1 VLYLNPPFFMVNGVS
16 VFADHLDELQWY
28 YLPLTPKLVTRTQDG
43 REIPAFSL
51 VRFKGGSGPTGG
63 FLNFDVDLRIDED
76 ALGEVARGIRAAKQL
91 RDDPR
96 LVPVPLQSGT
106 VKLLIL
112 GHDSG
117 PVAPPTDGEPAPT
130 TEPKRFVLTAQHNA
144 QPALYGANTA
154 AFSVRLDQ
162 DGAVLVEKTLDGE
175 LSPIGVVYSLDY
187 IGLRPAYHVRLQMD
201 WDRIKEHF
209 DSQFTASTLFV
220 SSDITTVVDKLIEEQ
235 VIVVEVDTLVL
246 DSEENKGV
254 IAGRDAAVAQVY
266 DMITD
271 AFFSASIDP
280 TQEPADGWDKATQF
294 FDHLSPAAQAKSL
307 VPHFTYNT
315 TDISRT
321 DKKRLNVNISERGA
335 VLRSIYPQGH
345 LSGIASAIR
354 DSGLPRTDFVKD
366 VDLDDPWFQRRTV
379 EVIPRVDFT
388 TGHVTSASV
397 ELRYDGKTESALFD
411 ANATVP
417 VTLDWS
423 SVTAD
428 GRMVEP
434 VEAQVTLNLA
444 QVEDLTRPNQLT
456 YVPEAV
462 LSEKFEVRTEDLFTL
477 MSVPV
482 LTDGVPWD
490 RWSHVEIGIR
500 YVDEANGI
508 RQESVF
514 DLSAGTPSWNYQ
526 IYVVDPTKTAL
537 EYKLTYHGIDRQDA
551 VVEWQST
558 DEVQVRVRNPFR
570 NRRDVTFTPAVS
582 WAEVDRVLVDVRY
595 ADPANGVSHEQS
607 FELTELDA
615 ATRKFT
621 VDLRNPQ
628 LRRVGYSVL
637 ILCKDGRQ
645 IAVPDSATEDERV
658 VLSTTMRARQVVTA
672 TTDVA
677 GAAGVERVTVSL
689 TPGAEGGI
697 PTVHTLTAGSPAVEI
712 GFDYDTDPV
721 YRYEVAIAYANGR
734 QRAIPLTESR
744 QPDLSIPLT

>member
-1 VLYLNPPFFMVNGVS
+1 MLYLNPPFFMVNGVS

-28 YLPLTPKLVTRTQDG
+28 YLPLTPKLVTRSENG

-51 VRFKGGSGPTGG
+51 IRFKGGSGPAGG
-63 FLNFDVDLRIDED
+63 FLNFDVDLRIDEE
-76 ALGEVARGIRAAKQL
+76 ALGEVARDIRAAKQL
-91 RDDPR
+91 RDTPR
-96 LVPVPLQSGT
+96 LVPVPLESGT

-117 PVAPPTDGEPAPT
+117 PVVPPPEGEPVPPTES
-130 TEPKRFVLTAQHNA
+130 ERFVLTAQHNA

-162 DGAVLVEKTLDGE
+162 DGAVLVDKTLDGE
-175 LSPIGVVYSLDY
+175 LSPIGVVYALDY
-187 IGLRPAYHVRLQMD
+187 IGLRPAYNVRLQMD
-201 WDRIKEHF
+201 WDRLKEHF

-220 SSDITTVVDKLIEEQ
+220 SSDITTVVDKLIEDQ

-246 DSEENKGV
+246 DTAENKGV

-280 TQEPADGWDKATQF
+280 TQERPDGWDKATEF

-335 VLRSIYPQGH
+335 VLRTIYPQGH
-345 LSGIASAIR
+345 LSGIAAAIGE
-354 DSGLPRTDFVKD
+354 SGLPRTDFVKD

-379 EVIPRVDFT
+379 EVIPRVDFSA
-388 TGHVTSASV
+388 GHVASASV
-397 ELRYDGKTESALFD
+397 EMRYDGKTESALFD
-411 ANATVP
+411 STATTP

-423 SVTAD
+423 SVLVD
-428 GRMVEP
+428 GRLVEP
-434 VEAQVTLNLA
+434 VEAEVTLNLA
-444 QVEDLTRPNQLT
+444 PVEDLARPNQLRF
-456 YVPEAV
+456 VAEPV
-462 LSEKFEVRTEDLFTL
+462 RSEKFEVRTEDLFAL
-477 MSVPV
+477 VSVPV

-490 RWSHVEIGIR
+490 RWSHVEIGLR

-508 RQESVF
+508 RQESVL

-526 IYVVDPTKTAL
+526 LYVVDPTRTTL

-551 VVEWQST
+551 GFDWRST
-558 DEVQVRVRNPFR
+558 DEVQVRVRNPFS
-570 NRRDVTFTPAVS
+570 NRRDVTFTPAVP
-582 WAEVDRVLVDVRY
+582 WTEVDRVLVDVRY
-595 ADPANGVSHEQS
+595 ADPVNGVTQAQS

-615 ATRKFT
+615 ASKTFT
-621 VDLRNPQ
+621 VDLRNPRR
-628 LRRVGYSVL
+628 RRVGYSVL

-645 IAVPDSATEDERV
+645 IAVPESATEDERV
-658 VLSTTMRARQVVTA
+658 VLSTTLRPRQVVTVSA
-672 TTDVA
+672 NVA
-677 GAAGVERVTVSL
+677 DAAGVERVTVSL
-689 TPGAEGGI
+689 TPGADGGVPI
-697 PTVHTLTAGSPAVEI
+697 VHTLTAGSPSAEI

-721 YRYEVAIAYANGR
+721 YRYEAAIAYTNGR
-734 QRAIPLTESR
+734 QRAVPLAESR